1 MRDPAPAPPFSL
13 KTSLS
18 NGSSFLKRIIEN
30 FHSVWKLPYAPLPAA
45 HAPIHLLDER
55 RPPTAPAA
63 QLSSTLAHILLGAAV
78 VWLAIQPP
86 RTGDRP
92 NPRPSHGPNLI
103 PALKWLQNSD
113 TGHLGIRGDSGGN
126 NPLPPTVGE
135 LPPTARIALL
145 PPHLPDG
152 AEHPLSVPVTI
163 QEADAPQITP
173 LINDPGLPWMR
184 DKNNSEGTGHN
195 GIGNGDNQ
203 GMGDGPGD
211 GAGVGDDPGRFGNV
225 TSQVICRV
233 CPDPLYSDEA
243 RKTKIQGSVLLSV
256 LVGSDGRVHDIH
268 ILRGIGM
275 GLDESAI
282 QTVRTWQF
290 IPAADA
296 ARHPIASWIKV
307 ETTFRLY

>member
-1 MRDPAPAPPFSL
+1 MREPALGL
-13 KTSLS
+13 KTSIL
-18 NGSSFLKRIIEN
+18 NGSSFLKRILEN
-30 FHSVWKLPYAPLPAA
+30 LQSVWKLPYAPMPAA

-55 RPPTAPAA
+55 RPPSAPAA
-63 QLSSTLAHILLGAAV
+63 QLSSTLVHFLLGAAL

-86 RTGDRP
+86 RIHNDPT
-92 NPRPSHGPNLI
+92 PRPANGPVSVPI
-103 PALKWLQNSD
+103 LKWLQNAD
-113 TGHLGIRGDSGGN
+113 TGHLGLRGDSGGN

-135 LPPTARIALL
+135 LPPPSRMALL

-152 AEHPLSVPVTI
+152 AQHPLSAPVTI

-173 LINDPGLPWMR
+173 LITGPGLPWMR

-195 GIGNGDNQ
+195 GIGNGDNH

-211 GAGVGDDPGRFGNV
+211 GVGVGDDPGRFGNV
-225 TSQVICRV
+225 ASQVICRV

-256 LVGSDGRVHDIH
+256 LVGADGRVHDIH

-275 GLDESAI
+275 GLDENAI
-282 QTVRTWQF
+282 QTVRAWQF
-290 IPAADA
+290 IPAADSA
-296 ARHPIASWIKV
+296 HHAIASWIKV

>member
-18 NGSSFLKRIIEN
+18 NGSSFIKRVIEN
-30 FHSVWKLPYAPLPAA
+30 LQSIWKLPYAPLPAA

-55 RPPTAPAA
+55 RTPTAPAA
-63 QLSSTLAHILLGAAV
+63 QLSSTLVHILLGAAL
-78 VWLAIQPP
+78 VWLAIQPS

-113 TGHLGIRGDSGGN
+113 AGHLGLRGDSGGN
-126 NPLPPTVGE
+126 NPLPPTAGE
-135 LPPTARIALL
+135 LPPPSRIALL
-145 PPHLPDG
+145 PPHLPDR
-152 AEHPLSVPVTI
+152 AEHPLSVPVTV

-173 LINDPGLPWMR
+173 LINDPGLPWMH

-195 GIGNGDNQ
+195 GIGNGDNH

-211 GAGVGDDPGRFGNV
+211 GVGIGDDPGRFGNV
-225 TSQVICRV
+225 ASQVICRV

-256 LVGSDGRVHDIH
+256 LVGADGRVHDIH

-275 GLDESAI
+275 GLDENAI
-282 QTVRTWQF
+282 QSVRTWQF

-296 ARHPIASWIKV
+296 THHPIASWIKV